1 MSIKHLTLPI
11 LLLCLTSTLM
21 AIDLTNAVVVTP
33 ASLDKVE
40 DKAIQSLVEEVES
53 RTAIRIPVQNK
64 WPSGDQPV
72 IAVGPLSKAQEFA
85 GDNASNLTSG
95 RKPGLEG
102 YTIKTSS
109 KAVVIGGTDSRGVL
123 YGVGHLLRKLEMREA
138 SIILPK
144 PLDVTTTPK
153 TGLRGHQLG
162 FRPKTNSYDAW
173 TVSQWEQY
181 IRELALFGTNAI
193 ELIPPRSDDAADS
206 PHFPLPQ
213 IDMMTEQSRIGDEYG
228 QDIWVWYPALDEN
241 YGDPQDIE
249 FALKEWEEVYQ
260 RLTRI
265 DYIFVPGGD
274 PGHTYPV
281 HMFNLLEQQ
290 SALLKKYHPNA
301 EIWMSPQGFD
311 AEWMDVFFDLMDKE
325 PEWLGGIVFGPQQR
339 ISLPELRERVPKK
352 YPIRRYPDITH
363 SRHCQYPVP
372 DWDLA
377 YALTEAREVINPRPV
392 DQARIFRLL
401 NEYSVGFL
409 TYSEGNHDDVNK
421 FIWSGLGW
429 DQDQE
434 VIDILR
440 DYSRLFIGA
449 DYADSWAQGLLSL
462 EQNWRGPLARNEG
475 VYTTLVQFQSMEK
488 AASPQLKL
496 NWRFQHGLYRAYYD
510 AYNRSRLIYETALE
524 DEAMSYLRRANVT
537 GSRLALEAAQASFD
551 RGLTQPVS
559 QDWRSRI
566 FELAE
571 ALYQS
576 IRAQLSV
583 SRYQAISVGRG
594 ANLDT
599 VDMPL
604 NNRLWLSKMFREIRD
619 LSSEE
624 EQLMAIDALV
634 NRTNPGPGGYYD
646 DLGNLNRQPH
656 LLKGKG
662 YESDPAYLES
672 SLVGFMIR
680 RDALEMPISWWR
692 HAEALNDAPLQM
704 RYEFLDPEASYK
716 LRVLYA
722 GDSPQVKIEL
732 KADDLQVHDLISR
745 PIPFETMEFDIPSA
759 ATEDGMLTLSWRGEP
774 GRGGNGRGT
783 QVAEVWLIRK

>member
-1 MSIKHLTLPI
+1 
-11 LLLCLTSTLM
+11 M

>member
-85 GDNASNLTSG
+85 GDNTSNLTSG